1 MANLSII
8 LPCAVLGS
16 ICAAM
21 LAFIWWWFPRTWNK
35 GTKGDTEAIGLS
47 MDATLSGDESGMTP
61 AERRRAAG
69 QRAREY
75 LEAVDARNKARAEG
89 REHEAAPLPAY
100 TPQGFGGG
108 NTAAGG
114 TGCVA

>member
-1 MANLSII
+1 MANLAII

-35 GTKGDTEAIGLS
+35 GNKQEEGELDAAIGAGAQGNDVS
-47 MDATLSGDESGMTP
+47 KE
-61 AERRRAAG
+61 ERLRIAG

-75 LEAVDARNKARAEG
+75 LEAVEARNKARAEG
-89 REHEAAPLPAY
+89 RDTGEPLPRY
-100 TPQGFGGG
+100 E
-108 NTAAGG
+108 
-114 TGCVA
+114 